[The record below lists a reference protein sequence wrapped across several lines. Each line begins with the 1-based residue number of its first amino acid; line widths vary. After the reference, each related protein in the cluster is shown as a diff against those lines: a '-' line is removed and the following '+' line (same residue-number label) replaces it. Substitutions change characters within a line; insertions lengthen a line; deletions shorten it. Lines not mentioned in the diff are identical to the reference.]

1 MKIKL
6 DDKHYINSD
15 SQCYWISVE
24 VKPEN
29 SKPYEKN
36 VSGYCRTF
44 NEAVNSFIESHI
56 RCAEVDDFKS
66 LVETIDDLKRTVEG
80 WEAAVKRC

>member
-1 MKIKL
+1 MKVKL

-24 VKPEN
+24 VIPEK

-36 VSGYCRTF
+36 VSGYCRAF
-44 NEAVNSFIESHI
+44 SEAVGSFIESHI
-56 RCAEVDDFKS
+56 RCADVDDFKS
-66 LVETIDDLKRTVEG
+66 LAETIKELKSTVEG
-80 WEAAVKRC
+80 WEVAVKRC